1 MFNRQARLGGKTV
14 AVKRFG
20 FGSRGPHDTKGRG
33 DFAREVEVMAR
44 LRHGNLLPLL
54 AYCDQGDERIII
66 YAFMQNKSLDTCV
79 CIYIYRHT
87 LAAIYILLLLAHACV
102 SDDSRRYPSWQV
114 DPAPAVR

>member
-20 FGSRGPHDTKGRG
+20 FGSRGPLDTKGRG

-66 YAFMQNKSLDTCV
+66 YAFTQNKSLDT
-79 CIYIYRHT
+79 HT
-87 LAAIYILLLLAHACV
+87 YTHTMRLKYNKVHLL
-102 SDDSRRYPSWQV
+102 
-114 DPAPAVR
+114 